1 MALVRCEGYSRGS
14 VEERVNRALEM
25 LGAPGDLAGRGDRVF
40 VKVNNVIAAAP
51 DSGVVTH
58 PEVARSVALAFK
70 RAGAR
75 VILGDSPGGPFTPG
89 MLKRV
94 YDRTG
99 ISAAAADAGV
109 ELGLDTATVE
119 VSFPEGK
126 VLKRISMCRSMVE
139 ADCLVSVSKFKSHR
153 YLNVTGPIK
162 NLYGTV
168 PGTTKFVYHSRFE
181 DEVEFADLVVDVH
194 LAARPAFHVL
204 DAVEVTEGEGSR
216 HGTLRKMG
224 CLAASRDAFSL
235 ESLAVCIAGLEASD
249 DRVLSAAVRRGLCSG
264 DIGSVEVLG
273 EDPGALKLSGFVLPG
288 RNFFSERVPAL
299 VAGRLSR
306 LVAATPAPVEG
317 ECTLCGRCVEFC
329 PRGAMTLGGRAAV
342 VDTRRCIRCFCCDE
356 LCEQQAIEVRKP
368 LLARL
373 LRR

>member
-1 MALVRCEGYSRGS
+1 MRCEGYSREH

-25 LGAPGDLAGRGDRVF
+25 LGAPGDMAGRGDSVF
-40 VKVNNVIAAAP
+40 VKVNNVIAAVP

-58 PEVARSVALAFK
+58 PEIARAVALAFK
-70 RAGAR
+70 RTGAR
-75 VILGDSPGGPFTPG
+75 VTIGDSPGGPFTPG

-119 VSFPEGK
+119 VPFPEGK
-126 VLKRISMCRSMVE
+126 SLKRISMCRSMVE
-139 ADCLVSVSKFKSHR
+139 SDCLVSVSKFKSHR

-181 DEVEFADLVVDVH
+181 DDTEFADLVVDVH

-216 HGTLRKMG
+216 HGTVRKMD
-224 CLAASRDAFSL
+224 CLAASRDAFGL
-235 ESLAVCIAGLEASD
+235 EELAVYIAGLEACD
-249 DRVLSAAVRRGLCSG
+249 DKVLSAAVRRGLCSG

-273 EDPGALKLSGFVLPG
+273 EDPGAFRLSGFVLPE
-288 RNFFSERVPAL
+288 RNFFSERLPAL

-306 LVAATPAPVEG
+306 LVAATPVPVQG
-317 ECTLCGRCVEFC
+317 ECTMCGRCVDFC
-329 PRGAMTLGGRAAV
+329 PRGAMTLGRRAAV
-342 VDTRRCIRCFCCDE
+342 VDTGRCIRCFCCDE